1 MDKKVVVMSAEDV
14 AAMRKAHKDAEAAYF
29 DAKVAALKFAAK
41 EMKETGK
48 FYTVQ
53 QVAQMTGLTPGEI
66 AAQFSDNYGCKAAFA
81 SGLCRDKVVNDWRH
95 TERRYVE
102 VLPTGEINP
111 EHIITVKRREHIIKV
126 LPKDFDRR

>member
-29 DAKVAALKFAAK
+29 DAKVAALEFAAK

-66 AAQFSDNYGCKAAFA
+66 AAQFSNNYGCKAAYV
-81 SGLCRDKVVNDWRH
+81 SGLLRNRIVNDWCRTVH
-95 TERRYVE
+95 RYAE

-111 EHIITVKRREHIIKV
+111 EHTISISRREHILKV

>member
-14 AAMRKAHKDAEAAYF
+14 AAMRKAHRDAEAAYF
-29 DAKVAALKFAAK
+29 NAKVAALEFAGK

-48 FYTVQ
+48 EYTVQ
-53 QVAQMTGLTPGEI
+53 QIAQMTGLTPGEI
-66 AAQFSDNYGCKAAFA
+66 AAQFSKNYDCKAAFV
-81 SGLCRDKVVNDWRH
+81 SGLYRNKVVNNWRY

-111 EHIITVKRREHIIKV
+111 EHTITVKRREHTIKL